1 MWEFAFETETA
12 FVELP
17 GAVMQETI
25 KKSRLGEGAK
35 PFFLHCD
42 TDVVID
48 TEPEFK
54 ISSING
60 EPFDPARKYMCATYQ
75 FLLSGLGNLQPMLGY
90 VQQNRLCPPLK
101 SCCGIK
107 NFVIEVCM
115 EDAWKALIYG
125 DSHIFKS
132 GATRRSASR
141 AMTRERFGSR
151 VMEWERKGR
160 HRAGPLSLHSF
171 LSDSRLDSLKTPEE
185 DFMSAVRTFFSAL
198 DKNGDGVLDT
208 AELTAFL
215 ESGAAEDVGGV
226 TGAARLHLVKF
237 LIASL
242 DANDDG
248 KVSLEEICALTPHLV
263 DVSKRSQSCSEVDG
277 GELAVRCEK

>member
-115 EDAWKALIYG
+115 EDAWKALIYK
-125 DSHIFKS
+125 DRHIFKCV
-132 GATRRSASR
+132 ATFPIASLSLASKVR
-141 AMTRERFGSR
+141 HRTMRIR
-151 VMEWERKGR
+151 R
-160 HRAGPLSLHSF
+160 HRAG
-171 LSDSRLDSLKTPEE
+171 LDSQKTSEE

-263 DVSKRSQSCSEVDG
+263 DVSKRSQSCLEVDG
-277 GELAVRCEK
+277 GELVVRCEK